1 MYKMLRKLSKS
12 LIKLIHSVVLP
23 ALALRCGLQ
32 KKKKS
37 RRKSSAKED
46 RLDSSLMLFLH
57 LLPNCNSLN
66 INRDLPLRDISKTTN
81 NVKVVAK
88 EDIIQEVA
96 TNNVEAE
103 VAREV
108 VTLTVGVTEVVDG
121 DIPNMMKMFNR
132 LKMPPKVKKLKKWLK
147 QKDIAEEDIV
157 EAVVTEEAGVVV
169 EYGSVVGR
177 PPMSPVSR
185 QAKAV
190 VMRPPADPPAIKI
203 RLGSYP

>member
-1 MYKMLRKLSKS
+1 MLRKLSKS

-66 INRDLPLRDISKTTN
+66 INRDHPLRDISKTTN

-108 VTLTVGVTEVVDG
+108 VITETNNKTILVLDLLL
-121 DIPNMMKMFNR
+121 R
-132 LKMPPKVKKLKKWLK
+132 LLVLLKPVLSPKIFSLYHRSISL
-147 QKDIAEEDIV
+147 I
-157 EAVVTEEAGVVV
+157 
-169 EYGSVVGR
+169 SL
-177 PPMSPVSR
+177 P
-185 QAKAV
+185 
-190 VMRPPADPPAIKI
+190 
-203 RLGSYP
+203 